1 MTKDFEHHMTIEE
14 IRRQY
19 EAIDLQLRPYAIFC
33 NPINKDIT
41 EEAVGDKLLVIST
54 PYCSTESC
62 FIVNRTEFNN
72 FTQSFKLMEGQK
84 NEAD

>member
-19 EAIDLQLRPYAIFC
+19 EAVDLQLRPYAIFC
-33 NPINKDIT
+33 NPINKGIV
-41 EEAVGDKLLVIST
+41 EEAVGDKLLVITT
-54 PYCSTESC
+54 PYCAEESC

-72 FTQSFKLMEGQK
+72 LTQSFKLLEEQK